1 MPMRNSFIPDLD
13 FEVRIAKG
21 LSSLQEPLSVTIVE
35 PEGIIEKP
43 GNFRIPTT
51 SCDRPIIDRATEYR
65 RGERGERGHPRS
77 RVPETGWPLSVRA
90 GGRPRGRSLP
100 RPKSR

>member
-1 MPMRNSFIPDLD
+1 MRNSFIPDLD

-21 LSSLQEPLSVTIVE
+21 LRSLQERLSVIIAQ

-51 SCDRPIIDRATEYR
+51 SCDHPIIDRATEYR
-65 RGERGERGHPRS
+65 RGERGERGHPTPIRDS
-77 RVPETGWPLSVRA
+77 IDSSSISWSHNNL
-90 GGRPRGRSLP
+90 GRRLLED
-100 RPKSR
+100 